1 MSVRGRPP
9 IEARHCQLGRAL
21 TRAHVASLRANL
33 DCCEAFAK
41 SGRFTI
47 FRYLSNPDSTI
58 RAVRSSDPTD
68 RPRQQLLDVIPTPA
82 RTSRSDLKGISGQ
95 RRYLTPDA
103 SRVGPPAC
111 A

>member
-47 FRYLSNPDSTI
+47 LWYLPNPDSTI
-58 RAVRSSDPTD
+58 RAVPLKRPNRSPSPTA
-68 RPRQQLLDVIPTPA
+68 P
-82 RTSRSDLKGISGQ
+82 
-95 RRYLTPDA
+95 
-103 SRVGPPAC
+103 
-111 A
+111 